1 MPIFFPGIDDSHYGR
16 IHCSLTAVHCFDDGY
31 VGKQPVAWKEYCGA
45 YWLKELQESM
55 DRCTGRHNITEKLKM
70 PLNMIQSINQSI
82 NQLERILRQQFK
94 YGSVIDYMVFNPIS
108 ISISVI
114 SLRPVH
120 APMLFRSSFN
130 QYSAKYSFQGTALL
144 SHITV
149 IKTMDRGVH

>member
-1 MPIFFPGIDDSHYGR
+1 
-16 IHCSLTAVHCFDDGY
+16 
-31 VGKQPVAWKEYCGA
+31 
-45 YWLKELQESM
+45 
-55 DRCTGRHNITEKLKM
+55 M

-82 NQLERILRQQFK
+82 NQLESILRQQFKYGSVIDYMVFNPISISISTNQLESILRQQFK

-120 APMLFRSSFN
+120 SPMLFRSSFN

-149 IKTMDRGVH
+149 IKTMDRGERGTNPVAKTIINPQ